1 MHQRKKLLYIG
12 NKLVVHGK
20 PPTAI
25 DLLSGKLQEE
35 GYSVITAS
43 SKSNR
48 ISRMIAMVFITIKNR
63 NIVDFVLID
72 TYSTQ
77 NFYYAVVIGWLCRL
91 FKLPYIPILHG
102 GNLPERL
109 KSNKGFSKSL
119 FGKAYKNV
127 APSKYILEQFKLQ
140 GFKNVVYIPNTL
152 EIKNYPFQ
160 FRKSVTPKLLWVR
173 SFSEIYNPLLA
184 LEIVEM
190 LKINGH
196 DVSLCMV
203 GPDKDG
209 SMARCKKVAL
219 ELNLPITFPGILAKD
234 KWVYLSKKYDIFIN
248 TTNFDNMPVSVMEA
262 MALGLPVVSTN
273 VGGMSFLIES
283 EIDGVL
289 VPPNNPE
296 MFLNAIE
303 DVCSNATKV
312 EEITKN
318 ARIKVEQFDWQ
329 KIKHSWMELMR
340 GDEN

>member
-12 NKLVVHGK
+12 NKLSKKGNTVSSIETLGSF
-20 PPTAI
+20 
-25 DLLSGKLQEE
+25 LFGE

-43 SKSNR
+43 SLKNKALR
-48 ISRMIAMVFITIKNR
+48 LLDMIFVFLKNR
-63 NIVDFVLID
+63 NHLSFVLID

-77 NFYYAVVIGWLCRL
+77 NFYYAVTVGRLCSV
-91 FKLPYIPILHG
+91 FNISYIPILRG
-102 GNLPERL
+102 GDLPNRL
-109 KSNKGFSKSL
+109 KSNPILSKNL

-127 APSKYILEQFKLQ
+127 APSKYILEQFKFQ

-190 LKINGH
+190 LKKNRH

-209 SMARCKKVAL
+209 SMARCKKVAS

-234 KWVYLSKKYDIFIN
+234 KWVDLSKKYDIFIN

-296 MFLNAIE
+296 MFANAIE
-303 DVCSNATKV
+303 DLCSNATKV
-312 EEITKN
+312 VEITKN